1 MYSLLGFVLGSSCL
15 LYIGSPHGFGLGSNW
30 LLYIGVPLIIGIWA
44 QIRVSSVFGRW
55 SKVRA
60 NGNITGAE
68 CAREILQAAQIHDV
82 NVVETNDFLGDHYD
96 PTKKQLHLSSS
107 VYNTPSVAA
116 LGIAAHES
124 GHAIQHARA
133 YAPLKARM
141 AIVPVTMIASQMLPF
156 IIIGGLFFRISGL
169 ITLGIWCYLILLVF
183 QLITLPVEFDASR
196 RAKIILR
203 EMGIIQPGEE
213 AAGVNSVLNAAA
225 LTYIAAFIAAL
236 GNLLWLMSIRDR
248 R

>member
-1 MYSLLGFVLGSSCL
+1 MYP
-15 LYIGSPHGFGLGSNW
+15 YGFGLGSNW

-44 QIRVSSVFGRW
+44 QIRVTSAFRKWGE
-55 SKVRA
+55 VRA
-60 NGNITGAE
+60 SSNITGAE
-68 CAREILQAAQIHDV
+68 CAREILQAAQIPDV
-82 NVVETNDFLGDHYD
+82 DVVETNDFLGDHYD
-96 PTKKQLHLSSS
+96 PRDKKLHLSTG

-116 LGIAAHES
+116 LGIAAHET
-124 GHAIQHARA
+124 GHAIQHAKA

-141 AIVPVTMIASQMLPF
+141 AIVPVTMVASQLLPF

-169 ITLGIWCYLILLVF
+169 ITLGIYCYLVLLVF

-196 RAKIILR
+196 RAKIILQQ
-203 EMGIIQPGEE
+203 MGIVRPGEE
-213 AAGVNSVLNAAA
+213 VVGVNKVLNAAA